1 MSDDQQ
7 NRAEPLTIFSFD
19 GEQRSTSVSEVE
31 RVVGDHARTAN
42 AFFLVGSHPHPS
54 LSILVQDAMSYVHY
68 FPVTDHPGYR
78 SLYTDEQHLAS
89 DTAVFT
95 MSALGDETHVDT
107 DGVLPRAMALVAA
120 REFFLKREPPA
131 SVTWDGLLDED
142 VRPGPRRQHDD
153 DAH

>member
-1 MSDDQQ
+1 MSDDQE

-19 GEQRSTSVSEVE
+19 GEHRATSVSEVE

-68 FPVTDHPGYR
+68 FPVPDHPGYR
-78 SLYTDEQHLAS
+78 SLCPDEQHLAS

-131 SVTWDGLLDED
+131 SITWDSLLDED
-142 VRPGPRRQHDD
+142 VGRGTQRQHDN